1 MRRSYVVVL
10 FLVVVGLLAVL
21 LRGRQET
28 HPPLVESGDLSD
40 GVGAR
45 VEPAV
50 ASINSA
56 LAQAEKPI
64 LAVPIQRIKVVVKRQ
79 LSELDARDKKSMA
92 LVNYVLKDAGKPE
105 ILSTASIS
113 LEDLEVLR
121 EIIGQNAKSVDAA
134 EGVLTKHAD
143 QVLSE
148 ARASLEARLARGET
162 TGLPLQSGEN
172 SMRRRHPFEA
182 ISSIELAGRRYIVRV
197 HPKDDD
203 RLAGLG
209 DGLAS
214 ANKSYL
220 ANALASVMFVLVAA
234 HATSRLWS
242 RRCVQTSTASR
253 CTVRCE

>member
-79 LSELDARDKKSMA
+79 LSELDARA
-92 LVNYVLKDAGKPE
+92 WCPE
-105 ILSTASIS
+105 TRPS
-113 LEDLEVLR
+113 R
-121 EIIGQNAKSVDAA
+121 FG
-134 EGVLTKHAD
+134 
-143 QVLSE
+143 
-148 ARASLEARLARGET
+148 
-162 TGLPLQSGEN
+162 
-172 SMRRRHPFEA
+172 
-182 ISSIELAGRRYIVRV
+182 IELVTQES
-197 HPKDDD
+197 PMTK
-203 RLAGLG
+203 
-209 DGLAS
+209 
-214 ANKSYL
+214 
-220 ANALASVMFVLVAA
+220 
-234 HATSRLWS
+234 
-242 RRCVQTSTASR
+242 
-253 CTVRCE
+253 

>member
-113 LEDLEVLR
+113 CRSAIEFPD
-121 EIIGQNAKSVDAA
+121 
-134 EGVLTKHAD
+134 
-143 QVLSE
+143 
-148 ARASLEARLARGET
+148 T
-162 TGLPLQSGEN
+162 TGL
-172 SMRRRHPFEA
+172 A
-182 ISSIELAGRRYIVRV
+182 SSFAG
-197 HPKDDD
+197 
-203 RLAGLG
+203 GLRP
-209 DGLAS
+209 
-214 ANKSYL
+214 N
-220 ANALASVMFVLVAA
+220 
-234 HATSRLWS
+234 
-242 RRCVQTSTASR
+242 
-253 CTVRCE
+253 